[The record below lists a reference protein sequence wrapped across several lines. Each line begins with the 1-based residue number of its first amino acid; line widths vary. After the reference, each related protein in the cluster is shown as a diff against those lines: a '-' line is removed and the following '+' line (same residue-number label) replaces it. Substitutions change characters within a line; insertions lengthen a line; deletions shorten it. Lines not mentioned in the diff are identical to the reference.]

1 MINSDSGVLLLACR
15 MRAKYLLLTHFSARY
30 PRMPPTH
37 GDSYGG
43 PIIGIA
49 FDYARIRMGDMWKLN
64 AYMPAIEH
72 TFEEFGE
79 DEPME
84 IDLTKLQ

>member
-1 MINSDSGVLLLACR
+1 

-30 PRMPPTH
+30 PGMPPRQ
-37 GDSYGG
+37 GDGFSGG

-49 FDYARIRMGDMWKLN
+49 FDFARIRMGDMWKLN
-64 AYMPAIEH
+64 AYLPAIQH
-72 TFEEFGE
+72 TFNEFGE
-79 DEPME
+79 DDEVE